1 MKKIIFT
8 FFLFIYQPLLAQ
20 DFTAIIEQIEKKN
33 FYGKQVA
40 LVPLKLILQYSL
52 IALSDLEVADYQDK
66 IHQARYLQSLGKFEP
81 TLTTEIVSNSNPA
94 VTGSTEGNLNFSRQ
108 NNTTISTSLSKKNL
122 NGINY
127 GISINVSSNAS
138 QNYQINKQQDIVSGE
153 GNSDYTVFSNIF
165 SVNIPIGQDWGDIN
179 FIESKSHL
187 VDKEN
192 NKINK
197 LEIIIAY
204 FNGVSQLYWELVKI
218 YAMFEQQKE
227 KIQLAKQ
234 LYEESLQREEVGL
247 TTAINVNNT
256 LLLWNTEQINII
268 PLENVIIDL
277 EEQIKVALDLLNL
290 DLGLFPVDGFKT
302 IAPESDSTFYYDKIL
317 QFHPVF
323 LKFRVDAAKNMIEK
337 EESENLLA
345 TDIDLN
351 LRYNLTGAGFNVGES
366 VENIPVTELDGYNIG
381 LTWKH
386 TFGNTKAQEKK
397 SEVLHRKIQI
407 ETQKKSQGNNYLILV
422 RKIFRELDFYKA
434 TIKNSQQRQEVALKF
449 FQQEKLKYNN
459 GEISSITLFEAQTEK
474 TAAEF
479 SFISA
484 QAEYEKQY
492 HELLILT
499 GEIFPYYQID
509 IDTTKN

>member
-1 MKKIIFT
+1 MKKIIFA
-8 FFLFIYQPLLAQ
+8 FFLFIYQPLIAQ
-20 DFTAIIEQIEKKN
+20 DVATIIEQIGKKN

-40 LVPLKLILQYSL
+40 LVPLKLILQYAL
-52 IALSDLEVADYQDK
+52 IALSDLEVIDYQDK

-81 TLTTEIVSNSNPA
+81 TLTTGIVSSSNPA
-94 VTGSTEGNLNFSRQ
+94 VTGSTAGNLRFSRQ

-122 NGINY
+122 S
-127 GISINVSSNAS
+127 GISYEVSVNLSSNAS
-138 QNYQINKQQDIVSGE
+138 QSYQIDTQQNIIPDGE
-153 GNSDYTVFSNIF
+153 NSDYAVFSNIF
-165 SVNIPIGQDWGDIN
+165 SVNIPIGQDWGDVN
-179 FIESKSHL
+179 FIESKRHL
-187 VDKEN
+187 ADKEN

-247 TTAINVNNT
+247 TTALSVNNT
-256 LLLWNTEQINII
+256 LLLWNKERINII

-277 EEQIKVALDLLNL
+277 EEQIKVALDLLSL
-290 DLGLFPVDGFKT
+290 DLGLFPVDEFKT
-302 IAPESDSTFYYDKIL
+302 IAPESDSTFYYNKIL

-323 LKFRVDAAKNMIEK
+323 LKFRVDMAKNTIEK
-337 EESENLLA
+337 EESENLLS

-351 LRYNLTGAGFNVGES
+351 LQYNLVGAGFNLGES
-366 VENIPVTELDGYNIG
+366 AENIPITELDGYSVG

-386 TFGNTKAQEKK
+386 TFGNTKAQQKK

-407 ETQKKSQGNNYLILV
+407 ETQKKSQENNYLILV

-434 TIKNSQQRQEVALKF
+434 SIKNAQHMQETALKF
-449 FQQEKLKYNN
+449 FQQEKLKYDN
-459 GEISSITLFEAQTEK
+459 GEISSITFFKSQTEK

-479 SFISA
+479 SLISA
-484 QAEYEKQY
+484 QAEYEKKY

-499 GEIFPYYQID
+499 GEIFPYYQIGID
-509 IDTTKN
+509 ITKN